1 MNYFD
6 LFPNVELPSFS
17 DKRRSSYDYITLK
30 NLFKRGRVRNDIYG
44 NVTSFSKY
52 LVLDGERPDT
62 VARKLYDNEQ
72 LDWIILLSNN
82 IINVQDEWPMGQ
94 YEFQRYLDNKYSKEQ
109 LGEIRHYTTN
119 EIRNKEGILV
129 LQGGLIVDSDF
140 TYNYTE
146 IDGTI
151 QSVNSVSSVS
161 YLQHEIEEN
170 DKKRTINVLRKKYIG
185 IIIDDMRKIMSY
197 TDSSQFVNR
206 KLKKGDNIRNAE
218 PR

>member
-170 DKKRTINVLRKKYIG
+170 DKKRTINVLRKKYLG

-206 KLKKGDNIRNAE
+206 KLKKGDNIRNQ
-218 PR
+218 

>member
-52 LVLDGERPDT
+52 LILDGERPDT

-109 LGEIRHYTTN
+109 LSEIRHYTTN
-119 EIRNKEGILV
+119 EIRNKNGILV

-140 TYNYTE
+140 TYKYTE

-151 QSVNSVSSVS
+151 ESVNSVSSVS

-206 KLKKGDNIRNAE
+206 KLKKGDNIRNQ
-218 PR
+218 

>member
-30 NLFKRGRVRNDIYG
+30 NFFKRGKIRDDIYG
-44 NVTSFSKY
+44 SVTAFSKY
-52 LVLDGERPDT
+52 MVLDGERPDT

-72 LDWIILLSNN
+72 LDWIVLLSNN

-94 YEFQRYLDNKYSKEQ
+94 YEFQRYLDNKYTKEQ
-109 LGEIRHYTTN
+109 LSEIHHYETN
-119 EIRNKEGILV
+119 EIRYGDILL
-129 LQGGLIVDSDF
+129 LQKGLVVDSDF
-140 TYNYTE
+140 TFKYSTP
-146 IDGTI
+146 DGSN
-151 QSVNSVSSVS
+151 QSVNSVESVS
-161 YLQHEIEEN
+161 YLKYEIDKN
-170 DKKRTINVLRKKYIG
+170 DEKRSINVLRKKYIG
-185 IIIDDMRKIMSY
+185 TIIDDMREIMTY

-206 KLKKGDNIRNAE
+206 KLKKGDNVRIAE

>member
-52 LVLDGERPDT
+52 LILDGERPDT

-140 TYNYTE
+140 TYKYTE

-206 KLKKGDNIRNAE
+206 KLKKGDNIRNQ
-218 PR
+218 

>member
-206 KLKKGDNIRNAE
+206 KLKKGDNIRNQ
-218 PR
+218 

>member
-52 LVLDGERPDT
+52 LILDGERPDT
-62 VARKLYDNEQ
+62 VARKLYDDEQ

-82 IINVQDEWPMGQ
+82 FINVQDEWPMGQ
-94 YEFQRYLDNKYSKEQ
+94 YDFQRYLDNKYTKEQ

-151 QSVNSVSSVS
+151 QSVNSVQSVS
-161 YLQHEIEEN
+161 YLQHEIEKN
-170 DKKRTINVLRKKYIG
+170 DEKRTINVLRKKYIG
-185 IIIDDMRKIMSY
+185 IIIDDMRKIMTY

-206 KLKKGDNIRNAE
+206 KLKKGDNIRNQ
-218 PR
+218 

>member
-170 DKKRTINVLRKKYIG
+170 DKKRTRNVLRKKYLG

-206 KLKKGDNIRNAE
+206 KLKKGDNIRNQ
-218 PR
+218 

>member
-140 TYNYTE
+140 TYKYTE

-206 KLKKGDNIRNAE
+206 KLKKGDNIRNQ
-218 PR
+218 

>member
-62 VARKLYDNEQ
+62 VARKLYDDEQ

-82 IINVQDEWPMGQ
+82 FINVQNEWPLGQ
-94 YEFQRYLDNKYSKEQ
+94 YDFQRYLDNKYTKEQ

-119 EIRNKEGILV
+119 EIRNKNGILV
-129 LQGGLIVDSDF
+129 LK
-140 TYNYTE
+140 TYT
-146 IDGTI
+146 
-151 QSVNSVSSVS
+151 VSHS
-161 YLQHEIEEN
+161 
-170 DKKRTINVLRKKYIG
+170 K
-185 IIIDDMRKIMSY
+185 
-197 TDSSQFVNR
+197 
-206 KLKKGDNIRNAE
+206 
-218 PR
+218 

>member
-52 LVLDGERPDT
+52 LILDGERPDT

-82 IINVQDEWPMGQ
+82 IINVQDEWPMSQ

-109 LGEIRHYTTN
+109 LSEIRHYTTN
-119 EIRNKEGILV
+119 EIRNKNGILV

-140 TYNYTE
+140 TYKYTE

-151 QSVNSVSSVS
+151 ESVNSVSSVS

-206 KLKKGDNIRNAE
+206 KLKKGDNIRNQ
-218 PR
+218 

>member
-140 TYNYTE
+140 TYKYTE

-161 YLQHEIEEN
+161 YLQHEIEKN
-170 DKKRTINVLRKKYIG
+170 DEKRTINVLRKKYIG
-185 IIIDDMRKIMSY
+185 IIIDDMREIMSY

-206 KLKKGDNIRNAE
+206 KLKKGDNIRNQ
-218 PR
+218 

>member
-6 LFPNVELPSFS
+6 LFPNVQLPSFS

-62 VARKLYDNEQ
+62 VARKLYDDEQ

-94 YEFQRYLDNKYSKEQ
+94 YEFQRYLDNKYTKEQ
-109 LGEIRHYTTN
+109 LSEIRHYKTN
-119 EIRNKEGILV
+119 EIRNKDGILV

-140 TYNYTE
+140 TYKYTE

-151 QSVNSVSSVS
+151 ESVNSVSSVS
-161 YLQHEIEEN
+161 YLQHEIEKN
-170 DKKRTINVLRKKYIG
+170 DEKRSINVLRKKYIG

-206 KLKKGDNIRNAE
+206 KLKKGDNIRNQ
-218 PR
+218 